1 MNDRTAMRRVP
12 GVPRARLHPAA
23 DRRARRLRALT
34 GASDWRRRA
43 LDAVA
48 FGRVALAGAAGLPPA
63 PGCPWPGLDAD
74 RLALALRAEFPALV
88 VVGAV
93 TPRQPARR
101 RLSLLCHAAGNPLIV
116 KLGDE
121 RGAFE
126 TEHRALEL
134 LVADPLPGIAT
145 PRPCGVGTLPV
156 PAADGSP
163 VAFVATAALGLGAQ
177 RPAVGEGLR
186 TFESDL
192 ASRLGALATPPPG
205 ASGLVP
211 VHGDLTPWNL
221 RRTGRG
227 LALFD
232 WEAAGWGEPG
242 SDLARYRRASAELG
256 PRRRRRRER
265 RP

>member
-1 MNDRTAMRRVP
+1 MTGPSAPRRVP
-12 GVPRARLHPAA
+12 GVRRALLHPAA
-23 DRRARRLRALT
+23 GRRGRHLRTLT

-48 FGRVALAGAAGLPPA
+48 FGRVAVAGTAGLPPA
-63 PGCPWPGLDAD
+63 TGCWWPGLDAD
-74 RLALALRAEFPALV
+74 RLATALRAEFPALV

-93 TPRQPARR
+93 APRQPSRR
-101 RLSLLCHAAGNPLIV
+101 RLSLLCHAAGNPLVV
-116 KLGDE
+116 KLGDAT
-121 RGAFE
+121 GAFE

-156 PAADGSP
+156 QAADGSTI
-163 VAFVATAALGLGAQ
+163 AFVATAALALAAQ
-177 RPAVGEGLR
+177 RPAIGEALR

-192 ASRLGALATPPPG
+192 AGRLGTLTSPPSG

-232 WEAAGWGEPG
+232 WEGAGWGEPG
-242 SDLARYRRASAELG
+242 SDLARYRSASAELG
-256 PRRRRRRER
+256 LRWYRRREE